1 MKSAVLCAAAALA
14 AISLYVFD
22 PAVTAWF
29 PSCPLHAWT
38 GWACPGCGTLRAAH
52 ALLHLR
58 IGEAF
63 HDNALAMVLGGLS
76 PARIFRRGQAPYT
89 ATRWGQAPLHW
100 LAVILAFGVLRNIPV
115 RPFTWLL
122 P

>member
-1 MKSAVLCAAAALA
+1 MKPIVLGAAVVA
-14 AISLYVFD
+14 AILVLYIFD
-22 PAVTAWF
+22 PAGTAWF

-58 IGEAF
+58 IGEALR
-63 HDNALAMVLGGLS
+63 DNALAIVIGSLGLAG
-76 PARIFRRGQAPYT
+76 FVRRRQAVWT
-89 ATRWGQAPLHW
+89 TRW
-100 LAVILAFGVLRNIPV
+100 LAVILAFGVIRNIPV
-115 RPFTWLL
+115 RPFIWLL

>member
-1 MKSAVLCAAAALA
+1 MRAAVLCAATAAA
-14 AISLYVFD
+14 VALYAFD

-58 IGEAF
+58 IVEAF
-63 HDNALAMVLGGLS
+63 HDNALAMVIACLS
-76 PARIFRRGQAPYT
+76 PALAFRRGQAPHT
-89 ATRWGQAPLHW
+89 ATRWGRAPRSL
-100 LAVILAFGVLRNIPV
+100 LVVVLAFGVLRNVPV